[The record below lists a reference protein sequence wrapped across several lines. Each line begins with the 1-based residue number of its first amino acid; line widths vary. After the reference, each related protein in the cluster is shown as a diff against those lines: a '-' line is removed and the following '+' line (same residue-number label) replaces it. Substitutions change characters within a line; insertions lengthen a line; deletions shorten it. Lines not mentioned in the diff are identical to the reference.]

1 MRFKKPD
8 STKPGTRHH
17 VRAVPV
23 MNSHSGSVTCRRGRR
38 CRCRARGLLPPG
50 SDAGGRDEVFVGRL
64 RRDSL
69 HERGLCVWI
78 VSDNLRE
85 GAALNAIQICEALH
99 ERELVRARAAA

>member
-1 MRFKKPD
+1 MP
-8 STKPGTRHH
+8 TR
-17 VRAVPV
+17 APLPVP
-23 MNSHSGSVTCRRGRR
+23 
-38 CRCRARGLLPPG
+38 RARAAAPG

-64 RRDSL
+64 RRDPL

-85 GAALNAIQICEALH
+85 GAAPNAIQICEALH